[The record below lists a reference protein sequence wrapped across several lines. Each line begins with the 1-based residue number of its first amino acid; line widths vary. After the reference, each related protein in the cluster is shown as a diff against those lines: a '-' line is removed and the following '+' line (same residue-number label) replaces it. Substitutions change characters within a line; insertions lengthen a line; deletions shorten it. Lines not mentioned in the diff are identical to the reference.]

1 MESPLPRR
9 LVQWCQRLGDP
20 ELLMAASLVA
30 GHGNPLNIPRNVLEN
45 VRDRLDR
52 AQERNQFS
60 GKDDQTDLAEVVA
73 GIDGLLKK
81 IPAN

>member
-1 MESPLPRR
+1 MCAATVAGTGDPLKLPRN
-9 LVQWCQRLGDP
+9 L
-20 ELLMAASLVA
+20 
-30 GHGNPLNIPRNVLEN
+30 LEN

-52 AQERNQFS
+52 AQERGQFS
-60 GKDDQTDLAEVVA
+60 EADDQRDLAEVVA